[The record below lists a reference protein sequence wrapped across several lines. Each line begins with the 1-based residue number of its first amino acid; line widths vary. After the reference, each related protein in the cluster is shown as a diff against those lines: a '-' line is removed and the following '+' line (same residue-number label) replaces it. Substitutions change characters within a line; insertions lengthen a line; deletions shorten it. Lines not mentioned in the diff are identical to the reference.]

1 MVGPLGSHIMVQTTS
16 CAGWAAVNGRLSEYE
31 LDQILAEA
39 LHKLGADRIMEY
51 VEPNTRIYSWP
62 IPPDRRHVVAAAIA
76 SLVHWSKS

>member
-1 MVGPLGSHIMVQTTS
+1 MDQKIS
-16 CAGWAAVNGRLSEYE
+16 CTGWGRCEWKLSEYE